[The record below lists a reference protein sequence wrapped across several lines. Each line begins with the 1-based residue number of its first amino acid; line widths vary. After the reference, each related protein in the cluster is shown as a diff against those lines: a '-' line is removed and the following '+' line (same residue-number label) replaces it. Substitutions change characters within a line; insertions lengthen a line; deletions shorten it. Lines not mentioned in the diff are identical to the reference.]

1 MPPQDGP
8 YFPTNLHNLFT
19 NMAQDIL
26 NKNSSKLLLG
36 SAPASKV
43 VLGHSVTKVL
53 EEDCLLKLLNRGDV
67 IAAATGS
74 GPLETQVLDKSRYC
88 IYFVSKVISR
98 RLADQK
104 KIIDSD

>member
-36 SAPASKV
+36 SVPASKV

-67 IAAATGS
+67 IAAATGP
-74 GPLETQVLDKSRYC
+74 GALETQVLDESRYC
-88 IYFVSKVISR
+88 LYFVSKVI
-98 RLADQK
+98 RLADK
-104 KIIDSD
+104 KKKKY

>member
-36 SAPASKV
+36 SVPASKV

-53 EEDCLLKLLNRGDV
+53 EEDCMLKLFNRGDV
-67 IAAATGS
+67 IAAATGP
-74 GPLETQVLDKSRYC
+74 GALETQVLEKSRYC
-88 IYFVSKVISR
+88 LYFVSKVMKTCRS
-98 RLADQK
+98 K
-104 KIIDSD
+104 ENY